1 VIINTDTYPNIM
13 EAIHL
18 IQMDSGDH
26 LAIPVLNVPERW
38 KYALPEIED
47 ILETLSHKERAPE
60 EEPLPPHVKPSE
72 LLDSEFYSFCNGD
85 GLVQVRIANRN
96 MALLR
101 AHVFLSDYFEGWTYT
116 GGDESEPESLIH
128 QKRLEWLNNV
138 EEVLGLTP
146 EQEQERL
153 SVRLKIT

>member
-1 VIINTDTYPNIM
+1 MIINTDTYPHIM

-18 IQMDSGDH
+18 IQMDTGDH
-26 LAIPVLNVPERW
+26 LAIPVLDVPQRW
-38 KYALPEIED
+38 KFALPEIED
-47 ILETLSHKERAPE
+47 AIETLSHKERAPE
-60 EEPLPPHVKPSE
+60 EEELPPHVKPSE

-96 MALLR
+96 MGLLT

-116 GGDESEPESLIH
+116 GDDDSKPESVIN

-138 EEVLGLTP
+138 EEVMGLSA